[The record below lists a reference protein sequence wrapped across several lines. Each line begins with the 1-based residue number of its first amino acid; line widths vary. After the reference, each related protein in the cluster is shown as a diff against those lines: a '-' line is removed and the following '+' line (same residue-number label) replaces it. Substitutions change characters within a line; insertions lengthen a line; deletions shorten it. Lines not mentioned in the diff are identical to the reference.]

1 MTVEVPDPP
10 AARVPRESA
19 APAFPHLVPCF
30 VVFTLTFVI
39 LLSNGAVLQGD
50 VSALLRGPDDFM
62 RLVQVVDWLDGQV
75 WTDTVQRRLNPPA
88 GVAMHWSRLA
98 DIPLAAVIRL
108 SEPWLGRDA
117 AIHLAAL
124 LVPPA
129 LGGLF
134 TALFLGAVLAVIPDR
149 RAHLPILMIGTLV
162 YPLRQFLPGRV
173 DHHGLQLVL
182 TTLAVCLLV
191 RALEPGRSRAAA
203 GLGVAGGTS
212 LAIGLETLPF
222 LGAATVVLCMA
233 WAMRGGTAA
242 TSLAMFGAAMT
253 GTVLVLIPLT
263 LPRSDWA
270 TVVCDRMSLVHAAA
284 TAIVLA
290 AGAGAIAVERLR
302 PAASRSA
309 RMATVGGIGIAGLA
323 LTAAVFPQCA
333 GNPYTDLPAEVRYWF
348 DAVTEAQSLLDLY
361 AGQRGAAISVVILPL
376 VALVVLASQWMRSA
390 DRANPRWIALTVL
403 VGSGVALVAW
413 QLRGVSYAGLVASL
427 ALVPFAAAVN
437 ERAGRLKRT
446 LPRMGL
452 MLCVPM
458 TCIAAV
464 VAPQL
469 LAQSASGRAAHAHAS
484 GCDIRSMLPALADP
498 TGLGAEPRVVAAPID
513 VGPAVLLLTRHEVL
527 AAPYHRNIRGL
538 ADNRRIFAGTEEQSL
553 ATIRARNVGAVLY
566 CRELDWVTTRPNRP
580 AFLNRRLGAGRPP
593 WWLVPVAHDED
604 MGLYRVHPAA
614 LAAERPSGRLDRGRP
629 S

>member
-1 MTVEVPDPP
+1 MTVETPDRP
-10 AARVPRESA
+10 AARVPPESA
-19 APAFPHLVPCF
+19 APAFRHLVPCF
-30 VVFTLTFVI
+30 AVFTLTFVV
-39 LLSNGAVLQGD
+39 LLSDGAVRQGD

-62 RLVQVVDWLDGQV
+62 RLVQVVDWIDGQA

-108 SEPWLGRDA
+108 SEPWFGRDG

-134 TALFLGAVLAVIPDR
+134 AALFLGAALAVIPDR
-149 RAHLPILMIGTLV
+149 RAYLPILMIGTLV

-182 TTLAVCLLV
+182 TTLSVCLLV

-242 TSLAMFGAAMT
+242 VNLAMFGAAMT

-270 TVVCDRMSLVHAAA
+270 TVFCDRVSLVHATT

-290 AGAGAIAVERLR
+290 AGAGAIALERLR
-302 PAASRSA
+302 PAASRPA
-309 RMATVGGIGIAGLA
+309 RMAVVGGIGIVGLA

-333 GNPYTDLPAEVRYWF
+333 GNPYSDLPAEVRYWF
-348 DAVTEAQSLLDLY
+348 DAIAETQSFLDLY
-361 AGQRGAAISVVILPL
+361 GRQKGTAISVVVLPL
-376 VALVVLASQWMRSA
+376 VALVVLALQWMRSP
-390 DRANPRWIALTVL
+390 DRANPRWTALAVL

-437 ERAGRLKRT
+437 ERAYRLKRA

-464 VAPQL
+464 VLPQL
-469 LAQSASGRAAHAHAS
+469 PAQSASGRAADAHES
-484 GCDIRSMLPALADP
+484 GCDIRSMLPALVDP
-498 TGLGAEPRVVAAPID
+498 TGLGAEPRIVVAPID
-513 VGPAVLLLTRHEVL
+513 VGPAVLLLTRHQVL
-527 AAPYHRNIRGL
+527 AAPYHRNTRGL
-538 ADNRRIFAGTEEQSL
+538 VDNRRIFAGTEEQSL
-553 ATIRARNVGAVLY
+553 ATIRARDVDAVLY
-566 CRELDWVTTRPNRP
+566 CRKFDWVTTRPNRP

-593 WWLVPVAHDED
+593 WWLVPVMHDGD
-604 MGLYRVHPAA
+604 MGLYRVHPAV
-614 LAAERPSGRLDRGRP
+614 LAAEWPSSMLNRGRP